1 MNLMG
6 AHVTPPNRLRK
17 LLVKDNSTRN
27 EEAAVISTSCV
38 GVDVIFVF
46 TYGRDA
52 GKIFG
57 KCRKPHPRGAVHPAF
72 YGSLTVQTR
81 FLAST
86 PNPWLASSSDSCFI
100 AFGR

>member
-1 MNLMG
+1 MHKPVVFMHHNPMG

-57 KCRKPHPRGAVHPAF
+57 KCRKPHPRGAVHPTSATDDF
-72 YGSLTVQTR
+72 AR
-81 FLAST
+81 ALA
-86 PNPWLASSSDSCFI
+86 ASRS
-100 AFGR
+100 G